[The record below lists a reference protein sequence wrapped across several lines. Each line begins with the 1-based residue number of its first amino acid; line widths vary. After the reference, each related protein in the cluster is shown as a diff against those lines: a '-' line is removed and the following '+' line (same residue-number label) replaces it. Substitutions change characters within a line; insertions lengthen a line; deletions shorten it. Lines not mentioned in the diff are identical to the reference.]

1 MKTHLTYYRQNGN
14 VLIVCLLT
22 CAVLG
27 IAIGSC
33 FVYVRNQMVAAA
45 RSQSWN
51 ESLVLSEAG
60 IEDGMAF
67 INKYSDT
74 TTPRGAWAEANYG
87 ADNWTRISTGP
98 SVFWVRRSVNGSFYN
113 VYVTNNTDGKPT
125 IRSVASKQFSLRDGQ
140 IQRAVVVQAYPAGLF
155 QGGLIAKGGV
165 TLQGNVV
172 VDSFNSQIAG
182 QNVNGQYDPSI
193 RRDNGTIATASSN
206 VVATV
211 SAGGSVEVYG
221 KIFTGPE
228 DSISVNGNVAI
239 GSLAYVNGPST
250 GLQSGYSQNDLNI
263 YIPDA
268 PTPPTGGLPLPSKTT
283 NPLQGSNYANSYLL
297 TDSGS
302 GKYQVSSIQ
311 LTSSEKI
318 LVKGNVKLYVT
329 GDFKMSGQSQIIV
342 GTNSSLT
349 FYAGGSVDMSGGGLV
364 NRTGNATNVTINGLP
379 TCTSIQY
386 SGGSDFIGVIYAPQ
400 AAFKMS
406 GGGNNIYNFVGSAV
420 AGTIN
425 LNGKYQ
431 VHYDESLIQIP
442 AGQHYYANS
451 WKEIPVQWTQS
462 TTNSPSN
469 QTL

>member
-1 MKTHLTYYRQNGN
+1 MKTHPIPRRQKGN
-14 VLIVCLLT
+14 ILVICLFT
-22 CAVLG
+22 CAIIG
-27 IAIGSC
+27 FAIASC
-33 FVYVRNQMVAAA
+33 FLYVRNQMVSAS

-60 IEDGMAF
+60 VEDGMAF
-67 INKYSDT
+67 INKYSGT
-74 TTPRGAWAEANYG
+74 TIPRGAWAETGYA

-98 SVFWVRRSVNGSFYN
+98 SVFWVRRTVNGSSYDT
-113 VYVTNNTDGKPT
+113 YVTNNADGQPT
-125 IRSVASKQFSLRDGQ
+125 IRSIATKQFKWGEAG
-140 IQRAVVVQAYPAGLF
+140 IQRAVVVKAIPAGLF

-172 VDSFNSQIAG
+172 VDSFNSQVAG

-193 RRDNGTIATASSN
+193 RRDNGSIATASSN
-206 VVATV
+206 IVASV

-228 DSISVNGNVAI
+228 DSINVSGNVAI
-239 GSLAYVNGPST
+239 GSLAYVNGAAT

-268 PTPPTGGLPLPSKTT
+268 PAPPTGGSLLPVKTT
-283 NPLQGSNYANSYLL
+283 YAFQGSNYANSYLL
-297 TDSGS
+297 TDAGT
-302 GKYQVSSIQ
+302 GKYQQSSIQ

-329 GDFKMSGQSQIIV
+329 GDFKMSGQSQIII

-349 FYAGGSVDMSGGGLV
+349 FYAGGSVDMSGGGLI
-364 NRTGNATNVTINGLP
+364 NRTGNATNVTFNGLP

-386 SGGSDFIGVIYAPQ
+386 SGGADFIGTIYAPE

-406 GGGNNIYNFVGSAV
+406 GGGNNVYNFVGSAV
-420 AGTIN
+420 AGSIN

-442 AGQHYYANS
+442 AGQHYYATS
-451 WKEIPVQWTQS
+451 WKEIPVSTISIVSGPNSQS
-462 TTNSPSN
+462 F
-469 QTL
+469 